1 MRYGSGLFLSFA
13 LGMRALAAAA
23 VLAPVLG
30 HVERE
35 TQNCFTLASQG
46 SLLVDLEIQPHELKT
61 DGPYRTRMI
70 ITN

>member
-46 SLLVDLEIQPHELKT
+46 SQDLEIQPHELKT